1 MKPVPASRY
10 IVFALIAGGGLFWDL
25 WTKHIV
31 FRDLG
36 YPASYVGRRI
46 EPVPGE
52 HTLFDAPTHVEGVS
66 DQYLQGWTSF
76 WLLTSFNE
84 GALWGIGQ
92 GWTWLFALLS
102 IAAACG
108 VFYWLFVYGAAI
120 SMWLTVA
127 LSLIMAGT
135 LGNLWDRMALHDCV
149 VDNRLVFGVRDFL
162 LFTFGEYNWP
172 VFNFADVFL
181 VTGAIMLVLQSFL
194 SGPDSPTGSAEAAK
208 KSSASTAS
216 STK

>member
-10 IVFALIAGGGLFWDL
+10 IVFTLLAGGGLFWDL
-25 WTKHIV
+25 YTKHIV
-31 FRDLG
+31 FADLG
-36 YPASYVGRRI
+36 YPGGGQVERPFEGQHS
-46 EPVPGE
+46 
-52 HTLFDAPTHVEGVS
+52 LFDFPPHREGES
-66 DQYLQGWTSF
+66 SPFLNLNDGGITARLF
-76 WLLTSFNE
+76 TSFNQ

-102 IAAACG
+102 AAAACG

-120 SMWLTVA
+120 SKWLTVA

-135 LGNLWDRMALHDCV
+135 LGNLWDRVGLHGCEVNDQ
-149 VDNRLVFGVRDFL
+149 LLFAVRDFL

-194 SGPDSPTGSAEAAK
+194 SGSDSPTGSAKTEK
-208 KSSASTAS
+208 KSSDSKAS
-216 STK
+216 